1 MDFQVCLQRTI
12 LPARCSLETATDYI
26 HRANNKFYADH
37 TAAPD
42 HPAIY
47 WTDTTLTDQKGR
59 EIYRSNRITC
69 GWDESWN
76 YFQTGEYHEFV
87 LKCIDQEIK
96 GSPVGTTEEEL
107 DEKIRHYINK
117 NQIGI
122 CDIWTLRY
130 MRHCEQRGQVSQMR
144 STVGKIIYSGH
155 AIEPVLFYIVMHNK
169 GEAHE
174 EKLYAL

>member
-1 MDFQVCLQRTI
+1 MDYQVCLQRTI
-12 LPARCSLETATDYI
+12 LPARCSLETATDYM
-26 HRANNKFYADH
+26 HRVNNKFYADH

-76 YFQTGEYHEFV
+76 YFQTGDYHKFV
-87 LKCIDQEIK
+87 LDCIDQEIK

-107 DEKIRHYINK
+107 DEKIRHYLNK
-117 NQIGI
+117 NQIKN

-130 MRHCEQRGQVSQMR
+130 IRHCEQRDKVSQMR

-155 AIEPVLFYIVMHNK
+155 TIEPVLFYIVVKAIGGRDN
-169 GEAHE
+169 ES
-174 EKLYAL
+174 